1 MAKYS
6 GDSLYEITLV
16 DAAGRIGVKYLG
28 AEHNMHRIAFDDD
41 QVPELTLLNQNA
53 VWEGA

>member
-6 GDSLYEITLV
+6 GDSLDEIPFV
-16 DAAGRIGVKYLG
+16 DAARRIGVKYLG

-41 QVPELTLLNQNA
+41 QIPELTL
-53 VWEGA
+53 